1 MKIGIIGGG
10 AAGLM
15 AAGTAAENGA
25 QVLLFEKNEKVGRK
39 LYITGK
45 GRCNVCN
52 NCEVETAL
60 QNTLCN
66 ARFLYSALYGWTPQ
80 DVMAFFEEK
89 GVALKTERGGR
100 VFPQSD
106 KAADIIDAL
115 FFWLR
120 GLPVRIIN
128 ESVDAVEKTQDGF
141 AIHSGKNTAYVD
153 RVIVATG
160 GISYAGTGS
169 TGDGYRIAQ
178 AFGHTVIKPRG
189 SLVPLVTEGD
199 TCKKLMGVSLRNV
212 TLTVF
217 ENDKR
222 IFSELGEMLFT
233 HFGISGPLVLS
244 ASAHMRHF
252 GSKAYRAEINLKP
265 GLDESTLEK
274 RILSDFEAYRNSDFI
289 NALGDLLPRKLIP
302 VVVERSGIDARC
314 KVHSIRKEQRRA
326 LVHLLQHFE
335 LVITGAR
342 PAEEAIVT
350 RGGVSVKEVSPNTL
364 ESKKETGLYFAGEVL
379 DVDAYTGG
387 FNLQIAWSTGR
398 LAGESAAK
406 EAGV

>member
-1 MKIGIIGGG
+1 MKIGVIGGG

-15 AAGTAAENGA
+15 AAGTAAESGA
-25 QVLLFEKNEKVGRK
+25 EVLLFEKNEKVGRK

-52 NCEVETAL
+52 NCEVETVL

-80 DVMAFFEEK
+80 DVMTFFEEK
-89 GVALKTERGGR
+89 GVPLKTERGGR
-100 VFPQSD
+100 VFPVSD
-106 KAADIIDAL
+106 KSADIIDAL
-115 FFWLR
+115 FFWVR
-120 GLPVRIIN
+120 GLHVSVISQ
-128 ESVDAVEKTQDGF
+128 SVDAVEKTEGGF

-160 GISYAGTGS
+160 GISYSGTGA

-178 AFGHTVIKPRG
+178 TFGHTVVKPKG
-189 SLVPLVTEGD
+189 SLVPLVAQGD
-199 TCKKLMGVSLRNV
+199 MCKKLMGVSLKNV
-212 TLTVF
+212 TLTVY

-233 HFGISGPLVLS
+233 HFGISGPLALS

-252 GSKAYRAEINLKP
+252 GSKTYRAEVNLKP
-265 GLDESTLEK
+265 ALDENTLEK
-274 RILSDFEAYRNSDFI
+274 RILSDFETYKNTDFI

-326 LVHLLQHFE
+326 LVHLLQHFDM
-335 LVITGAR
+335 VITGAR
-342 PAEEAIVT
+342 PVEEAIVT
-350 RGGVSVKEVSPNTL
+350 SGGVSAKEISPNTM
-364 ESKKETGLYFAGEVL
+364 ESKKTPGLYFAGEVM

-387 FNLQIAWSTGR
+387 FNLQIAWSTGK

-406 EAGV
+406 EEST

>member
-1 MKIGIIGGG
+1 MKIGVIGGG

-15 AAGTAAENGA
+15 AAGTAAESGA
-25 QVLLFEKNEKVGRK
+25 EVLLFEKNEKVGRK

-52 NCEVETAL
+52 NCDVETVL

-66 ARFLYSALYGWTPQ
+66 ARFLYSALYSWTPQ

-89 GVALKTERGGR
+89 GVPLKTERGGR
-100 VFPQSD
+100 VFPVSD

-115 FFWLR
+115 FFWIR
-120 GLPVRIIN
+120 GLNVHVITQ
-128 ESVDAVEKTQDGF
+128 SVDAVEETEDGF

-160 GISYAGTGS
+160 GISYSGTGA

-178 AFGHTVIKPRG
+178 TLGHMVVKPKG
-189 SLVPLVTEGD
+189 SLVPLVAQGD
-199 TCKKLMGVSLRNV
+199 MCKKLMGVSLKNV
-212 TLTVF
+212 TLTIY

-233 HFGISGPLVLS
+233 HFGISGPLALS

-252 GSKAYRAEINLKP
+252 GSKTYRAEINLKP
-265 GLDESTLEK
+265 ALDENTLEK
-274 RILSDFEAYRNSDFI
+274 RILSDFETYRNSDFI

-314 KVHSIRKEQRRA
+314 KVHSIRKEQRHS
-326 LVHLLQHFE
+326 LVQLLQHFDM
-335 LVITGAR
+335 VITGVR
-342 PAEEAIVT
+342 PVEEAIVT
-350 RGGVSVKEVSPNTL
+350 SGGVSVKEISPNTM
-364 ESKKETGLYFAGEVL
+364 ESKKTKGLFFAGEVM

-387 FNLQIAWSTGR
+387 FNLQIAWSTGK

-406 EAGV
+406 EE